1 MDTSNIRKRLIQSG
15 HGVVVNRISYFK
27 ATRKWLNLRNPNTW
41 SEKLFW
47 LNKFWQPEEKAICAD
62 KYRVREWVAEKGY
75 ADILLPLHGVYDKA
89 EDINFDELPNR
100 FVLKCNHGCA
110 CNIIVEDKSKLNIP
124 NARAKLNG
132 WLKRDYSLS
141 YNEAHYH
148 NIPPK
153 IICEQFLPVDS
164 YSDVIDFKIHCFN
177 GTPRWI
183 GICYDREKNGKN
195 PKEMIY
201 SPEWERLMYLKSD
214 RKDDGK
220 WLDKP
225 KNLDRMLKIAKDFS
239 KTFPYVRVDL
249 YSVGER
255 IFFGELTFTPS
266 GNMPEDEYTEEVAT
280 IAGNYLDL
288 SKVEKTK
295 NGQ

>member
-1 MDTSNIRKRLIQSG
+1 MDTSNIRKHLIQSG

-27 ATRKWLNLRNPNTW
+27 ATKKWLNIRNPKTW

-47 LNKFWQPEEKAICAD
+47 LNKYWQPEEKAICAD
-62 KYRVREWVAEKGY
+62 KYRVREWIAKKGY
-75 ADILLPLHGVYDKA
+75 ADILLPLHGIYNKA
-89 EDINFDELPNR
+89 EDIDFDELPNR

-110 CNIIVEDKSKLNIP
+110 CNVIVEDKSKLDISE
-124 NARAKLNG
+124 ARRKLNG
-132 WLKRDYSLS
+132 WLKRDYSLA

-164 YSDVIDFKIHCFN
+164 YSDVVDFKIHCFN

-183 GICYDREKNGKN
+183 GICFDREKNGKN
-195 PKEMIY
+195 PKEMIF
-201 SPEWERLMYLKSD
+201 SPEWDRLMYLKSD

-225 KNLDRMLKIAKDFS
+225 KNLDRMLEIAKVFS
-239 KTFPYVRVDL
+239 KDFPYVRVDL
-249 YSVGER
+249 YSVGEQ

-266 GNMPEDEYTEEVAT
+266 GNMPEDEYAKEVAK
-280 IAGNYLDL
+280 IAGDYLDL
-288 SKVEKTK
+288 SKVNKTTK
-295 NGQ
+295 

>member
-15 HGVVVNRISYFK
+15 HGVIVNRISYFK
-27 ATRKWLNLRNPNTW
+27 ATRKWLNLRNPKTW

-47 LNKFWQPEEKAICAD
+47 LNKYWQPKEKAICAD
-62 KYRVREWVAEKGY
+62 KYRVREWIAKKGY

-89 EDINFDELPNR
+89 EDINFDELPKR

-110 CNIIVEDKSKLNIP
+110 CNIIVEDKSKLNITD
-124 NARAKLNG
+124 ARAKLNG

-148 NIPPK
+148 YIPPK

-183 GICYDREKNGKN
+183 GICYDREKNGTN

-220 WLDKP
+220 WLAKP
-225 KNLDRMLKIAKDFS
+225 KNLDRMLVIAKEFS

-249 YSVGER
+249 YSVGEQ

-266 GNMPEDEYTEEVAT
+266 GNMPEDEYTDEVAT

-288 SKVEKTK
+288 SKVEKT
-295 NGQ
+295 NHRR

>member
-15 HGVVVNRISYFK
+15 HGVIVNRISYFK
-27 ATRKWLNLRNPNTW
+27 ATKRWLNLRNPKTW

-47 LNKFWQPEEKAICAD
+47 LNKYWQPKEKAICAD
-62 KYRVREWVAEKGY
+62 KYRVREWIANKGY
-75 ADILLPLHGVYDKA
+75 AEILLPLLGVYDKA
-89 EDINFDELPNR
+89 EDINFDDLPNR

-148 NIPPK
+148 KIPPK

-177 GTPRWI
+177 GIPRWI

-201 SPEWERLMYLKSD
+201 SPEWKRLMYLKSD
-214 RKDDGK
+214 KEDDGK

-225 KNLDRMLKIAKDFS
+225 SNLDRMLQIAKEFS

-249 YSVGER
+249 YSVGEK

-266 GNMPEDEYTEEVAT
+266 GNMPEDEYAEDVAR
-280 IAGNYLDL
+280 IAGDYLDL
-288 SKVEKTK
+288 SEVKQSLKK
-295 NGQ
+295 Y